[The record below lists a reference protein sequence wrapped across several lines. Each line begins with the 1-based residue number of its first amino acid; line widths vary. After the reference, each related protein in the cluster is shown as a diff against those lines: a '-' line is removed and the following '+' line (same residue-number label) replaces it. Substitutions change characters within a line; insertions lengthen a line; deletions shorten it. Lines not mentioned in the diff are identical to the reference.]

1 MWTDTHLTLHRR
13 SRLFINITSMVDV
26 LFILLIFFAVS
37 ATFDQTGTFEVDL
50 PSAQGGD
57 APVVKTHVVTLFKR
71 ESLALDGARMD
82 LKQLI
87 EKVRSW
93 PQAEKSK
100 PVLLK
105 ADKQAP
111 YGEVIHLLDELR
123 KEGVLKVQ
131 ALTKNE

>member
-37 ATFDQTGTFEVDL
+37 ATFDKTGTFEVDL
-50 PSAQGGD
+50 PSAQGGN
-57 APVVKTHVVTLFKR
+57 APAVKTHVVTLFHG
-71 ESLALDGARMD
+71 ESPALDGVRMD
-82 LKQLI
+82 IQDLI
-87 EKVRSW
+87 GKVRSW
-93 PQAEKSK
+93 SPAEKTK

-105 ADKQAP
+105 ADKQIP
-111 YGEVIHLLDELR
+111 YGEVIHILDELR

>member
-1 MWTDTHLTLHRR
+1 MWTDSHLTLHRR

-50 PSAQGGD
+50 PSAQGG
-57 APVVKTHVVTLFKR
+57 AVSAVKTHSVTLFHG
-71 ESLALDGARMD
+71 ESPALDGVRMD
-82 LKQLI
+82 MQDLI
-87 EKVRSW
+87 KEVRSW
-93 PQAEKSK
+93 PEAEKSK

-105 ADKQAP
+105 ADKQIP
-111 YGEVIHLLDELR
+111 YGEVIHMLDELR
-123 KEGVLKVQ
+123 KAGVLKVQ